1 MPKCENREYR
11 SISPLAADPLRIDY
25 HVQGYATT
33 FNQKYPLTVK
43 NGVQIYEMIA
53 PTAFN
58 NCDMTDVIMQFDHT
72 GRVYARTSN
81 ETIKL
86 SVDGHGLLVDA
97 WLNLTE
103 SAKQLWEEINARLI
117 TKMSFSFIVAK
128 QHFDRETNTRIIDEI
143 KKVFD
148 VSAVSIPA
156 NDKTEISAECR
167 TWLEDYLP
175 TPLEERERHDAEK
188 EVKQDAGKDIKET
201 EDKKALAEMLDGV
214 RATPE
219 QRKKAIDEILNGAGT
234 IIKRN
239 KDRKEDKKMND
250 LFNKYTVGEM
260 TEREYRT
267 ASNICT
273 EGTPEATNCF
283 PVPEEIADKIE
294 KAWESNALLKGA
306 KKSYFKGTLK
316 VPYEA
321 SGEDAQWHIENH
333 GAVEQEDLVMG
344 IVKLEPTTLKKWV
357 GVTDEA
363 CDIGGDFLT
372 NYLYDEILY
381 RINSAICGDVI
392 EQLADDAA
400 DDAIFCTEVTM
411 ASTAP
416 TTADLIALEGKVKG
430 EMIDPVY
437 VMNRATYA
445 AIKASAIA
453 GNYGYDPFN
462 GFPVVIDEHM
472 GGDAGIVMF
481 LDRAYIRVNYA
492 NGTDAIQFKIDDL
505 SKMEYDITRFLGR
518 LYVGDGYVR
527 PHGAAVLVAGGEG
540 DDGGEQ

>member
-1 MPKCENREYR
+1 MPKCDNREYR
-11 SISPLAADPLRIDY
+11 SIVTLQPPENVCQNY

-33 FNQKYPLTVK
+33 FNQRYPLTVK

-53 PTAFN
+53 PTAFD
-58 NCDMTDVIMQFDHT
+58 NCDMTDVIMQFDHK

-86 SVDGHGLLVDA
+86 TVDAHGLLVDA
-97 WLNLTE
+97 WLYLTD
-103 SAKQLWEEINARLI
+103 SARQLWEEINAKLI
-117 TKMSFSFIVAK
+117 TKMSFAFVVAK
-128 QHFDRETNTRIIDEI
+128 QHFDAETNTRVIDSI

-167 TWLEDYLP
+167 SWLEEYCHA
-175 TPLEERERHDAEK
+175 PLEERKQEEEK
-188 EVKQDAGKDIKET
+188 TVVREVAKGAKET
-201 EDKKALAEMLDGV
+201 EDKLNEMLDGV

-219 QRKKAIDEILNGAGT
+219 QRKKAIDDILNGAGT
-234 IIKRN
+234 IIKRKTN
-239 KDRKEDKKMND
+239 RKEDKKMSE

-260 TEREYRT
+260 NEREYRSAADT
-267 ASNICT
+267 CT
-273 EGTPEATNCF
+273 ELVTSASSIF
-283 PVPEEIADKIE
+283 PVPSEIAEKIE
-294 KAWESNALLKGA
+294 KAWESNELLKGA

-316 VPYEA
+316 VPFEA
-321 SGEDAQWHIENH
+321 HSEDAAFHQEN
-333 GAVEQEDLVMG
+333 GDSVPQEELVLG
-344 IVKLEPTTLKKWV
+344 VAKLEPMMVKKWV

-381 RINSAICGDVI
+381 RINSAICGDI
-392 EQLADDAA
+392 IGQIAADAA
-400 DDAIFCTEVTM
+400 DGGNFATEVEM
-411 ASTAP
+411 AGATP
-416 TTADLIALEGKVKG
+416 TTADLIALEGAVKG

-445 AIKASAIA
+445 AIKAAAIA

-472 GGDAGIVMF
+472 SGDNGVVQF
-481 LDRAYIRVNYA
+481 LDRAGIRVNYA
-492 NGTDAIQFKIDDL
+492 NGTDTIQFKVDDL

-527 PHGAAVLVAGGEG
+527 PTGAAVLVEAD
-540 DDGGEQ
+540 DDGAAA

>member
-33 FNQKYPLTVK
+33 FNQRYPLTVK

-58 NCDMTDVIMQFDHT
+58 NCDMTDVIMQFDHN

-86 SVDGHGLLVDA
+86 SVDAHGLLVDA

-188 EVKQDAGKDIKET
+188 EVKQDADKDTQET
-201 EDKKALAEMLDGV
+201 EDKKELEEMLDDV

-234 IIKRN
+234 IIKRKTN
-239 KDRKEDKKMND
+239 RKEDKKMSE

-260 TEREYRT
+260 TEREYRN
-267 ASNICT
+267 ASNTCT
-273 EGTPEATNCF
+273 ELVTSAESTF
-283 PVPEEIADKIE
+283 PMPSEIADKIE

-321 SGEDAQWHIENH
+321 SSEDAAWHQEN
-333 GAVEQEDLVMG
+333 GDSIPQEELVLG
-344 IVKLEPTTLKKWV
+344 VAKLEPMMLKKWV

-381 RINSAICGDVI
+381 RINSAICEDIVSS
-392 EQLADDAA
+392 LAIDAA
-400 DDAIFCTEVTM
+400 GDAIFATEVEM
-411 ASTAP
+411 AGATP
-416 TTADLIALEGKVKG
+416 TTADLIALEGAVKG

-445 AIKASAIA
+445 AIKAAAIA

-472 GGDAGIVMF
+472 GGNNGFVTF
-481 LDRAYIRVNYA
+481 LDRAGIRVNYA
-492 NGTDAIQFKIDDL
+492 NGTDAIQFKVDDL

-527 PHGAAVLVAGGEG
+527 PHGAAVLIEAEDAG
-540 DDGGEQ
+540 DAA

>member
-11 SISPLAADPLRIDY
+11 SISPLATDPLRIDY
-25 HVQGYATT
+25 HVHGYATT
-33 FNQKYPLTVK
+33 FNQRYPLTVK

-188 EVKQDAGKDIKET
+188 DVKHDADKDTQET
-201 EDKKALAEMLDGV
+201 EDKKELEEMLDDV

-239 KDRKEDKKMND
+239 TNRKEVKKMND

-260 TEREYRT
+260 TEREYRS
-267 ASNICT
+267 ASVTGT
-273 EGTPEATNCF
+273 ELGIDVTSKF
-283 PVPEEIADKIE
+283 PIPAEIANKIE
-294 KAWESNALLKGA
+294 RAWESNALLKGA
-306 KKSYFKGTLK
+306 KRSYFKGTLK
-316 VPYEA
+316 VPYE
-321 SGEDAQWHIENH
+321 SSSEDAELHLENN
-333 GAVEQEDLVMG
+333 GAVDQEALVMG
-344 IVKLEPTTLKKWV
+344 LIELSPAMFKKWV

-363 CDIGGDFLT
+363 CEIGGDFLT

-381 RINSAICGDVI
+381 RINSAICGDI
-392 EQLADDAA
+392 LNQLANDAG
-400 DDAIFCTEVTM
+400 DSETFCTAVEM

-416 TTADLIALEGKVKG
+416 TTADLITLEGAVKG

-445 AIKASAIA
+445 AIKAAAIA

-472 GGDAGIVMF
+472 GGDNGFVMF
-481 LDRAYIRVNYA
+481 LDRAGIRVNYA
-492 NGTDAIQFKIDDL
+492 NGTDAIQFKVDDL

-527 PHGAAVLVAGGEG
+527 PYGAAVLVEAGDAGG
-540 DDGGEQ
+540 QH